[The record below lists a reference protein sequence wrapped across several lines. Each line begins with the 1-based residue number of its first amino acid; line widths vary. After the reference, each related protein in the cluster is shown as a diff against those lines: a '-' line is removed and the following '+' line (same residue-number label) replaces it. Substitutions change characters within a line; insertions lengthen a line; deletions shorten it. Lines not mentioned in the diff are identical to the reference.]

1 MNFMDTSSG
10 TVYLVD
16 DDETVHRALTRLLRS
31 VGYGVRSFR
40 SAEEFLR
47 EPRIDEPGCLLLD
60 VVMPGMRGTEL
71 QQMISASGWDL
82 KIVFLTG
89 NGDIQGCA
97 DAMKIGAVD
106 YLTKPID
113 ESRLFG
119 AIERAIRLDATE
131 RAARAT
137 RSAIEQRAAQLTP
150 RESQV
155 MFLVVAGRLN
165 KQIAAELGTSEK
177 TIKIHRARV
186 MTKMCAHSVAELVNL
201 ASQVDAARGDASPR
215 PTGNRLHPTDRRFA
229 AGNSTASRPLAD
241 NRTHWP

>member
-1 MNFMDTSSG
+1 MDTVSG
-10 TVYLVD
+10 NVFLVD
-16 DDETVHRALTRLLRS
+16 DDETIHRALTRLLRS
-31 VGYGVRSFR
+31 VGYSVRSFR
-40 SAEEFLR
+40 SAEEFLK
-47 EPRIDEPGCLLLD
+47 EPRMDEPGCLLLD
-60 VVMPGMRGTEL
+60 IVMPGMRGTEL
-71 QQMISASGWDL
+71 QQMISARGWSL

-119 AIERAIRLDATE
+119 AIEQAIRLDAADRTA
-131 RAARAT
+131 RAARC
-137 RSAIEQRAAQLTP
+137 AIQQRAAQLTP

-186 MTKMCAHSVAELVNL
+186 MAKMCAHSVAELVNL
-201 ASQVDAARGDASPR
+201 ASHVDGARTDASPR
-215 PTGNRLHPTDRRFA
+215 AAKGRFHLDRRFA
-229 AGNSTASRPLAD
+229 ADDSMATRPLAD
-241 NRTHWP
+241 NRTHWPP